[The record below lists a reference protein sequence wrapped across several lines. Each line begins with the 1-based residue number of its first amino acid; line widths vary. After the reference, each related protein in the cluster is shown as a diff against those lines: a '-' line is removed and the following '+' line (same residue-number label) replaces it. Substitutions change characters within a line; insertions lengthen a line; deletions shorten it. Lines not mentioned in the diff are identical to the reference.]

1 MSKNPKERIKELR
14 TLLHHYN
21 VEYYVHS
28 RSLISDFEFDHL
40 MKELEELEEK
50 YPVFYDE
57 NSPSKR
63 VGGEVTKSF
72 QSHAHEYPML
82 SLSNSYSKQDVID
95 FDLRVKKVI
104 DVPFEYICEL
114 KYDGVAI
121 SLIYED
127 GELIRAVTRGD
138 GTTGEVV
145 TNNIRTISSIP
156 LKLIGD
162 FPKKIE
168 VRGEVIFPNPAFNKL
183 NKQRQAEG
191 LPIFANPRN
200 TASGSLKLQD
210 SAEVAKRKLD
220 CFLYA
225 AFLNDS
231 NFNSAFDQYGYLE
244 KLGFKTPQSTERFI
258 EKSNS
263 IDHIMDF
270 INYWEKERE
279 NLDFEIDGIVIKVNK
294 LEFQL
299 QIGNTAK
306 SPRWAIAY
314 KYKAKQVSTILK
326 NITFQV
332 GRTGAITPVAQLKP
346 VEISGSVVKRASVHN
361 EDQIKKLDLRLGDQ
375 VFVEKGGEII
385 PKVTGVL
392 LEKRSKSSQPFNFI
406 KHCPECNS
414 ELIRDEGEA
423 QHYCPNRDGCPPQIK
438 GKMIHFI
445 GRKQMN
451 IDGIGSETIDLLYSE
466 GLVKNIADLYELKKT
481 DILPLERMAEK
492 SADNIIKGIE
502 DSKKTPFHKLLFAL
516 GIRYVGETVA
526 KKLVT
531 HYMSMDALLKTNQEE
546 LESVDEIGDK
556 IAVSV
561 LEFIQNENNII
572 LINRLKEYGLNME
585 VSRKELEQS
594 SNLLQG
600 KKIVVSGKF
609 NVYSRDE
616 IKDIITLNGGQIVS
630 SVSAQTN
637 LIVAGDNMG
646 PSKLAKAKSLD
657 IEILTEPEFL
667 TQLGLDQNSS
677 TENSTGQVSLF

>member
-28 RSLISDFEFDHL
+28 RSLVSDFEFDHL

-50 YPVFYDE
+50 YPAFYDE

-82 SLSNSYSKQDVID
+82 SLSNSYSKQDIID
-95 FDLRVKKVI
+95 FDQRIKKVI
-104 DVPFEYICEL
+104 DDPFEYICEL

-156 LKLIGD
+156 LKLMGD

-168 VRGEVIFPNPAFNKL
+168 VRGEVIFPNPAFKEL
-183 NKQRQAEG
+183 NKQRKAEG
-191 LPIFANPRN
+191 LPVFANPRN

-231 NFNSAFDQYGYLE
+231 NFNSAYDQYEYLE
-244 KLGFKTPQSTERFI
+244 KLGFKTPQSTNRFI
-258 EKSNS
+258 ERSNS
-263 IDHIMDF
+263 IDQIMDF

-279 NLDFEIDGIVIKVNK
+279 NLDFEIDGIVIKVDK
-294 LEFQL
+294 LDFQL

-314 KYKAKQVSTILK
+314 KYKAQQVSTILK

-361 EDQIKKLDLRLGDQ
+361 EDQIKKLDLRIGDQ
-375 VFVEKGGEII
+375 VFVEKGGEIH
-385 PKVTGVL
+385 PK
-392 LEKRSKSSQPFNFI
+392 S
-406 KHCPECNS
+406 
-414 ELIRDEGEA
+414 
-423 QHYCPNRDGCPPQIK
+423 NRC
-438 GKMIHFI
+438 
-445 GRKQMN
+445 
-451 IDGIGSETIDLLYSE
+451 T
-466 GLVKNIADLYELKKT
+466 T
-481 DILPLERMAEK
+481 
-492 SADNIIKGIE
+492 
-502 DSKKTPFHKLLFAL
+502 
-516 GIRYVGETVA
+516 
-526 KKLVT
+526 
-531 HYMSMDALLKTNQEE
+531 
-546 LESVDEIGDK
+546 
-556 IAVSV
+556 
-561 LEFIQNENNII
+561 
-572 LINRLKEYGLNME
+572 
-585 VSRKELEQS
+585 
-594 SNLLQG
+594 G
-600 KKIVVSGKF
+600 KKK
-609 NVYSRDE
+609 
-616 IKDIITLNGGQIVS
+616 
-630 SVSAQTN
+630 
-637 LIVAGDNMG
+637 
-646 PSKLAKAKSLD
+646 
-657 IEILTEPEFL
+657 
-667 TQLGLDQNSS
+667 
-677 TENSTGQVSLF
+677 

>member
-191 LPIFANPRN
+191 LPMFANPRN

-346 VEISGSVVKRASVHN
+346 VEISGSVV
-361 EDQIKKLDLRLGDQ
+361 
-375 VFVEKGGEII
+375 
-385 PKVTGVL
+385 
-392 LEKRSKSSQPFNFI
+392 
-406 KHCPECNS
+406 
-414 ELIRDEGEA
+414 
-423 QHYCPNRDGCPPQIK
+423 
-438 GKMIHFI
+438 
-445 GRKQMN
+445 
-451 IDGIGSETIDLLYSE
+451 
-466 GLVKNIADLYELKKT
+466 
-481 DILPLERMAEK
+481 
-492 SADNIIKGIE
+492 
-502 DSKKTPFHKLLFAL
+502 
-516 GIRYVGETVA
+516 
-526 KKLVT
+526 
-531 HYMSMDALLKTNQEE
+531 
-546 LESVDEIGDK
+546 
-556 IAVSV
+556 
-561 LEFIQNENNII
+561 
-572 LINRLKEYGLNME
+572 
-585 VSRKELEQS
+585 
-594 SNLLQG
+594 
-600 KKIVVSGKF
+600 
-609 NVYSRDE
+609 
-616 IKDIITLNGGQIVS
+616 
-630 SVSAQTN
+630 
-637 LIVAGDNMG
+637 
-646 PSKLAKAKSLD
+646 
-657 IEILTEPEFL
+657 
-667 TQLGLDQNSS
+667 
-677 TENSTGQVSLF
+677 